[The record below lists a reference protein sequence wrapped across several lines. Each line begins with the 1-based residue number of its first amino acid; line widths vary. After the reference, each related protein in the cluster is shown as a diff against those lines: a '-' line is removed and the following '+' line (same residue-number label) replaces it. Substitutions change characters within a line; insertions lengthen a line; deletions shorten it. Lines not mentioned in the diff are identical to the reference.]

1 LLVAP
6 LPIMIE
12 SMNDDRPRPSL
23 QRRIFRPPRDARIGV
38 PFTIAGTAVLV
49 SLMAPFQDEIGTLN
63 EGLVLLALTLV
74 VSATW
79 GLRVGLFAAL
89 LTNLALNFFFIPPL
103 HEFTVQDPHN
113 AFGLFVFL
121 GVSIV
126 GGSLLSRARTAAEL
140 AHRRQAETE
149 IVLQLSRD
157 LIGRTDPTD
166 ALTALCD
173 NIVRAMGAPGAAVLS
188 RVGSQWTVLAST
200 GSAEAGRGVDT
211 NERVI
216 AEHAVESGR
225 VASRGHTGIGSSRT
239 RRVVMPSGGGRGR
252 VAEMTAGT
260 AFAPLNVGDRQLG
273 VLRLDG
279 PIENPVFRDHPEELL
294 DAFAREAAL
303 GVQRVELAREASHAE
318 ALREADEMKTALMTS
333 ISHDLKTPLAGIT
346 ASVSSLLD
354 NSVEWTDED
363 RASFL
368 ETIESQADRLNRVIS
383 DILDLNRIEAG
394 VVKATLSDVGVRNL
408 LNEAAERT
416 RLATASR
423 AVGVVAP
430 DELSV
435 RADRSLI
442 LQALVNLIENAAKYS
457 TPHGAIRLRAAPVG
471 AEVSIVVEDEG
482 PGIAPQDLPH
492 VFERFYRA
500 EEQSRRVKG
509 SGLGLAIVKGFVTLS
524 GGTVRVESSPKGTR
538 FVISL
543 PIAARVGV
551 A

>member
-1 LLVAP
+1 MDPTRIQLSSRMNLVAR
-6 LPIMIE
+6 
-12 SMNDDRPRPSL
+12 DPR
-23 QRRIFRPPRDARIGV
+23 AGV
-38 PFTIAGTAVLV
+38 LATFAGTAGLV
-49 SLMAPFQDEIGTLN
+49 SAMAPFQDEIGLLN
-63 EGLVLLALTLV
+63 EGLALLVLTLA

-103 HEFTVQDPHN
+103 HQLTVQDPHN
-113 AFGLFVFL
+113 VFGLLAFL
-121 GVSIV
+121 TVSIL
-126 GGSLLSRARTAAEL
+126 GGSLLSRARAAAEL
-140 AHRRQAETE
+140 AQRRQAETE

-173 NIVRAMGAPGAAVLS
+173 NAVRAMGAAGAAVLS
-188 RVGSQWTVLAST
+188 KLGYQWTVLAST
-200 GSAEAGRGVDT
+200 GSAGAGRLVDT

-216 AEHAVESGR
+216 AERAVESGR

-239 RRVVMPSGGGRGR
+239 RRIVVPSGGARGR
-252 VAEMTAGT
+252 VAEMTEGT
-260 AFAPLNVGDRQLG
+260 AFAPLNVGERQLG

-279 PIENPVFRDHPEELL
+279 PIQNPVFRDHPEDLL
-294 DAFAREAAL
+294 EAFAREAAL
-303 GVQRVELAREASHAE
+303 GVQRVELARAASHAE

-354 NSVEWTDED
+354 NTVEWTDED
-363 RASFL
+363 RESFL
-368 ETIESQADRLNRVIS
+368 QTIASQASRLNRVIS

-394 VVKATLSDVGVRNL
+394 VVKPALSDAGVRDL

-416 RLATASR
+416 RVATAGR
-423 AVGVVAP
+423 AVGVITT
-430 DELSV
+430 DDLRV

-457 TPHGAIRLRAAPVG
+457 TARGAIRLSAVRTG
-471 AEVSIVVEDEG
+471 AGVDLLVEDEG
-482 PGIAPQDLPH
+482 PGIAAADLPH

-524 GGTVRVESSPKGTR
+524 GGAVRVESSADGTR
-538 FVISL
+538 FTITL
-543 PIAARVGV
+543 PASSAV
-551 A
+551 AVA